1 MKQRTLVTALLPAF
15 AALSASMMAQAAPV
29 TALNAS
35 PTAITP
41 HTLASCDGPH
51 ETVLARTQGMDA
63 RALWL
68 DGRRAKWPGVAAEG
82 SFKLYYASAAG
93 ISAAQGAT
101 VGSADGALALSPTSE
116 PLPGP
121 LAERFKYAG
130 DGVVFAL
137 SAADSARLPSLLAK
151 QLVLVQENPDGTVRD
166 ATTLQVPGALDQL
179 YAGAEKAN
187 DLGATIGKAGTS
199 FKLWAPTAQRV
210 SVCVFDSGS
219 SKPKSI
225 TSMRADPRT
234 GIWSASARGN
244 LSGRYYKYVVDV
256 FAPKAGLV
264 RNVVTDPYSVSL
276 TTDSSRSYIADLAD
290 PRLAPEGWN
299 KDQPPAKVKAQPD
312 MSIYE
317 LHVRDFSI
325 NDLTVSAMN
334 RGKYTAFRET
344 GSNGMRHLAMLAR
357 AGLTDVH
364 LLPVYDLG
372 SVPEKGCV
380 APIVHGAPDGDQ
392 QQKIVSENAQKD
404 CYNWGYDPWHFN
416 APEGSYSTDASDGA
430 RRIIEL
436 REMVMALHKTGLR
449 VGTDVVYNHTY
460 RGGQHERSV
469 LDRIVP
475 GYYHRL
481 NLKGDIEQSTRCFN
495 TATEHRMMAK
505 LMIDSAE
512 LWTRHYHLDS
522 FRFDLMGHQPRAA
535 MEALQARVNKAAGRH
550 VHLIG
555 EGWNFGEVADGAR
568 FVQASQLSLNG
579 SGIGTFSDRG
589 RDAVR
594 GGGAGDSGPQMI
606 AQQGY
611 INGLVYDPNA
621 GAGLRPV
628 TDLMKAAD
636 MVRVGLAGSIRS
648 YRMQTHSGETRDLQS
663 LSYGG
668 NQPAGYASQPGEVVN
683 YVENHDNQT
692 LYDINVF
699 KLPVATTS
707 ADRARVQVLGAA
719 INAFSQGVAYYHA
732 GQEILRSK
740 SLDRNSFESGDWFNR
755 LDWTYQ
761 DNNFG
766 VGLPPEADNG
776 KDYALSK
783 PLLANAGFKPTPVDI
798 AFARDAF
805 RDLLRIRASST
816 LFRMRTAADIVQ
828 RLHFLNTG
836 PQQVA
841 TVVAAR
847 LDGAGYEGSGF
858 RTLAYFINVDKVEQT
873 VTAPGEAGK
882 AYRLHPVLASP
893 GAGDKRTA
901 AARYD
906 AATGRFT
913 IPPRTAVVFVE
924 AN

>member
-1 MKQRTLVTALLPAF
+1 MKQRTLVAALPAAF
-15 AALSASMMAQAAPV
+15 AAFSAAAAPT
-29 TALNAS
+29 TALTAS
-35 PTAITP
+35 PTAATP
-41 HTLASCDGPH
+41 HTLASCAGPH
-51 ETVLARTQGMDA
+51 ETVLARTQGFDA

-68 DGRRAKWPGVAAEG
+68 DGSQAKWAGIQAEG
-82 SFKLYYASAAG
+82 SFKLYYATAAG
-93 ISAAQGAT
+93 ISAPQGAT
-101 VGSADGALALSPTSE
+101 VSGADGSL
-116 PLPGP
+116 P
-121 LAERFKYAG
+121 LAATSDTLPAPLARRFKYTG
-130 DGVVFAL
+130 DGVVLAL
-137 SAADSARLPSLLAK
+137 SGSDRARLPALLAK

-166 ATTLQVPGALDQL
+166 ATALQVPGALDDI
-179 YAGAEKAN
+179 YAAAEQAS
-187 DLGATIGKAGTS
+187 DLGATIGRNGTT

-210 SVCVFDSGS
+210 SVCIFDTGS
-219 SKPKSI
+219 SKPKSVS
-225 TSMRADPRT
+225 TMRADAKT
-234 GIWSASARGN
+234 GIWSADARSN

-256 FAPKAGLV
+256 VAPKTGLV

-276 TTDSSRSYIADLAD
+276 TADSARSYIADLAD
-290 PRLAPEGWN
+290 PRLAPAGWN

-325 NDLTVSAMN
+325 NDQTVSAMN

-344 GSNGMRHLAMLAR
+344 GSNGMKHLAMLAR

-380 APIVHGAPDGDQ
+380 VPVVHGAPDSDQ
-392 QQKIVSENAQKD
+392 QQKTASDNASKD
-404 CYNWGYDPWHFN
+404 CYNWGYDPWHYN

-475 GYYHRL
+475 GYYQRL
-481 NLKGDIEQSTRCFN
+481 NLKGEIESSTCCFN

-512 LWTRHYHLDS
+512 LWTRHYHIDS
-522 FRFDLMGHQPRAA
+522 FRFDLMGHQPRAV

-550 VHLIG
+550 VNLIG

-579 SGIGTFSDRG
+579 SGIGTFSDRA
-589 RDAVR
+589 RDALR
-594 GGGAGDSGPQMI
+594 GGGAGDSGQQMI
-606 AQQGY
+606 SQQGY

-628 TDLMKAAD
+628 ADLMKASD
-636 MVRVGLAGSIRS
+636 LVKVGLAGSIRS
-648 YRMQTHSGETRDLQS
+648 YRMQTFTGETRELQAIV
-663 LSYGG
+663 YGG

-692 LYDINVF
+692 LYDINAL
-699 KLPVATTS
+699 KLPLSATS
-707 ADRARVQVLGAA
+707 ADRARVQMLAAA

-732 GQEILRSK
+732 GFEILRSK
-740 SLDRNSFESGDWFNR
+740 SMDRNSFESGDWFNR

-761 DNNFG
+761 TNYFG
-766 VGLPPEADNG
+766 TGLPPAADNG
-776 KDYALSK
+776 KDYALLQ
-783 PLLANAGFKPTPVDI
+783 PLLANRALQPTPDDI
-798 AFARDAF
+798 AFARDTF

-816 LFRMRTAADIVQ
+816 LFRMRTADDIKK

-836 PQQVA
+836 PDQVA

-847 LDGAGYEGSGF
+847 LDGAGYDGAGF
-858 RTLAYFINVDKVEQT
+858 KTVAYFINVDKVEQT
-873 VTAPGEAGK
+873 ITAPSEAGK
-882 AYRLHPVLASP
+882 AYRLHPVQ
-893 GAGDKRTA
+893 AGSA
-901 AARYD
+901 GRYD
-906 AATGRFT
+906 AATGSFT
-913 IPPRTAVVFVE
+913 IPARTAIVFVE
-924 AN
+924 

>member
-1 MKQRTLVTALLPAF
+1 MKQRTLVAAIVPALAAF
-15 AALSASMMAQAAPV
+15 SSLAAPTTSL
-29 TALNAS
+29 TAA
-35 PTAITP
+35 PTAATP
-41 HTLASCDGPH
+41 PTLASCDGPH
-51 ETVLARTQGMDA
+51 ETILTGTQGSDA

-68 DGRRAKWPGVAAEG
+68 NGRLAKWPGVQAEG

-101 VGSADGALALSPTSE
+101 VSGADGALALTPASE
-116 PLPGP
+116 IPSAP

-130 DGVVFAL
+130 DGVVLAL
-137 SAADSARLPSLLAK
+137 SAADRARLPALLAK
-151 QLVLVQENPDGTVRD
+151 QLLLVQENADGTVRD
-166 ATTLQVPGALDQL
+166 ATALQVAGALDDI
-179 YAGAEKAN
+179 YAPAEQAN
-187 DLGATIGKAGTS
+187 DLGAVINKSGTT

-210 SVCVFDSGS
+210 SVCLFDTGSG
-219 SKPKSI
+219 KAKTI
-225 TSMRADPRT
+225 TAMRADPNT
-234 GIWSASARGN
+234 GIWSANARGN
-244 LSGRYYKYVVDV
+244 LTGRYYKYVVDV
-256 FAPKAGLV
+256 VAPKAGLV

-276 TTDSSRSYIADLAD
+276 TADSARSYIADLAD
-290 PRLAPEGWN
+290 PRLAPAGWN
-299 KDQPPAKVKAQPD
+299 KDQPPANVKAQPD

-325 NDLTVSAMN
+325 NDLSVSAMN
-334 RGKYTAFRET
+334 RGKYTAFRES
-344 GSNGMRHLAMLAR
+344 GSNGMKHLAMLAK

-372 SVPEKGCV
+372 SIPEKGCV
-380 APIVHGAPDGDQ
+380 SPVVHGAPDSDQ
-392 QQKIVSENAQKD
+392 QQKIVADNAEKD

-449 VGTDVVYNHTY
+449 VGTDVVYNHTF

-481 NLKGDIEQSTRCFN
+481 NLKGDIETSTCCFN
-495 TATEHRMMAK
+495 TATENRMMAK

-512 LWTRHYHLDS
+512 LWTRHYHIDS

-550 VHLIG
+550 VNLIG

-579 SGIGTFSDRG
+579 SGIGTFSDRA

-594 GGGAGDSGPQMI
+594 GGGAADSGQQMVS
-606 AQQGY
+606 QQGY
-611 INGLVYDPNA
+611 VNGLVYDANA

-628 TDLMKAAD
+628 ADLLKAAD
-636 MVRVGLAGSIRS
+636 LVRVGLAGSLRN
-648 YRMQTHSGETRDLQS
+648 YRMQTYTGETKELQAIV
-663 LSYGG
+663 YGG

-692 LYDINVF
+692 LYDINAF
-699 KLPVATTS
+699 KLPLATTS
-707 ADRARVQVLGAA
+707 ADRARVQVLAAA

-732 GQEILRSK
+732 GLEILRSK

-761 DNNFG
+761 TNYFG
-766 VGLPPEADNG
+766 MGLPRAADNE
-776 KDYALSK
+776 KDYPLIK
-783 PLLANAGFKPTPVDI
+783 PLLANAALRPTPVDI
-798 AFARDAF
+798 AFARDSF
-805 RDLLRIRASST
+805 RDLLRIRTSST
-816 LFRMRTAADIVQ
+816 LFRMRTADDVRQ

-836 PQQVA
+836 PEQVA
-841 TVVAAR
+841 TVLAAR
-847 LDGAGYEGSGF
+847 LDGRGYEGAGF
-858 RTLAYFINVDKVEQT
+858 RTVTYFINVDKVAQT
-873 VTAPGEAGK
+873 ITAPGEAGK
-882 AYRLHPVLASP
+882 AYRLHPVQAAAN
-893 GAGDKRTA
+893 AGDKRA
-901 AARYD
+901 AEARYD
-906 AATGRFT
+906 AASGSFT
-913 IPPRTAVVFVE
+913 IPARTAVVFVE
-924 AN
+924 